1 MIEQKMF
8 GFMYESALRDA
19 TLQRAFEGEKKHL
32 SKNQEAQELV
42 RAFTLDLLNG
52 RIANEVFDKRFKEL
66 LQEVENSFKR
76 YLGNEQL
83 LLAMRKNS

>member
-32 SKNQEAQELV
+32 SKNQEYPKQ
-42 RAFTLDLLNG
+42 
-52 RIANEVFDKRFKEL
+52 
-66 LQEVENSFKR
+66 
-76 YLGNEQL
+76 
-83 LLAMRKNS
+83 KNPSI